1 MNKPKPPTAW
11 VFFMKYSRPNVLQ
24 THPNAGFGE
33 ISSYVSQLWNEL
45 SVQDKEPFFVAS
57 RNAKKAM
64 EITGKSYDMSQW
76 NGLEDNEV
84 DFNQLERIVA
94 KKKEQQ
100 QNSNNKK
107 RAREEDEDEEEDDEQ
122 EFPSVPGSTTNNN
135 TDASFFSSFVDDP
148 QSKRSR
154 IDINQI
160 NETDEDPEP
169 YMLPG
174 FHPRNRV
181 YVARD
186 NQTPSQIAKEL
197 NIEVASFV
205 KYNRPFLKGLSYNSK
220 LMEQTRLKVP
230 PGFGP
235 GYSELSSGGK

>member
-1 MNKPKPPTAW
+1 M
-11 VFFMKYSRPNVLQ
+11 LQ
-24 THPNAGFGE
+24 
-33 ISSYVSQLWNEL
+33 Q
-45 SVQDKEPFFVAS
+45 PFFVAS

-122 EFPSVPGSTTNNN
+122 EFPSVPGSTTTNN

>member
-1 MNKPKPPTAW
+1 M
-11 VFFMKYSRPNVLQ
+11 LQ
-24 THPNAGFGE
+24 
-33 ISSYVSQLWNEL
+33 Q
-45 SVQDKEPFFVAS
+45 PFFVAS

-64 EITGKSYDMSQW
+64 EITGKSYDMNQW

-100 QNSNNKK
+100 QKNSNNKK

-122 EFPSVPGSTTNNN
+122 EFPSIPGSTTNNN

-160 NETDEDPEP
+160 NETLLTIQAP
-169 YMLPG
+169 
-174 FHPRNRV
+174 F
-181 YVARD
+181 
-186 NQTPSQIAKEL
+186 NQHINHTWVCQCTGITHIAQIVMGNL
-197 NIEVASFV
+197 
-205 KYNRPFLKGLSYNSK
+205 
-220 LMEQTRLKVP
+220 T
-230 PGFGP
+230 
-235 GYSELSSGGK
+235 